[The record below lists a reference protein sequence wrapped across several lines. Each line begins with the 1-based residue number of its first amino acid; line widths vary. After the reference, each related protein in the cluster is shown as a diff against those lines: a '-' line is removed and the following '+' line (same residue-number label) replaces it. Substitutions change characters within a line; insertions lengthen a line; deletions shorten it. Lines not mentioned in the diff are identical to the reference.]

1 MFEHPHY
8 LIDVEKA
15 GGKELFTYPLQQ
27 LFEEI
32 FEVFQEK
39 GEVVSTDLSTGDNSK
54 LLAMVLMQEFRVPD
68 LEKAVADYI
77 KILKVNKLEKEY
89 LDKQNE
95 LKEAEKL
102 GDGERLKEILSHIEW
117 ILQEKRTLAP

>member
-1 MFEHPHY
+1 MWRKPGERNY
-8 LIDVEKA
+8 LPIPYSNYSK
-15 GGKELFTYPLQQ
+15 KSSKF
-27 LFEEI
+27 FK
-32 FEVFQEK
+32 EK